1 MTNATKTNPYFLS
14 ILAALPAYV
23 HVTAVFESG
32 HKCRLLARELP
43 GADRRF
49 TNLDT
54 GTELWINDLDNNP
67 IMFIDVE
74 GFKMGDESYG

>member
-1 MTNATKTNPYFLS
+1 MTNTTKTNPYFLS
-14 ILAALPAYV
+14 VLAALPAYTPV
-23 HVTAVFESG
+23 LVTFESG
-32 HKCRLLARELP
+32 HKYRLLARELP

-54 GTELWINDLDNNP
+54 GTELWINDLDDNP